1 MKKHPLTIGVM
12 AGLLSLAAALP
23 LQAANETTVPG
34 AQPQQSQQQEAIES
48 RIQNLLAQMSVQEK
62 IGQLAL
68 RDWGTFGASDMKSIK
83 QAVRDGRVGGFLNV
97 NFSSVDKNAFEEL
110 QRIAVEESPLGVPL
124 LFGQDVIHGY
134 ETIFP
139 IPLGQAASW
148 NPELIKNGARVAAQ
162 EASADGIRWTFAPMI
177 DISRDPRW
185 GRIAETLGEDPLL
198 TSVLGVAMV
207 EGFQTGNLA
216 DPTSLAACGKHFA
229 GYGAAEG
236 GRDYNSAYIPERLL
250 RDIYLPPFK
259 AGIDAGMQSIMSTYS
274 TLNDVPGTGSPF
286 LFKQILRDEWGF
298 DGFVVSDWNAVM
310 EMVPHGFAR
319 DAKHAATLAA
329 NAGIDMEMHTDTY
342 EKFLPQLMD
351 EGKFSETQLDTAV
364 ANILRVKLRLD
375 LWNHPY
381 PRAKSKAERE
391 QIIRND
397 NFLNAAK
404 DAAKET
410 FVLLKNDKQLLPLKK
425 GQTVAVIG
433 PLADAAHD
441 QLGTWIYNG
450 DKKHSHTLLPALREM
465 VGDDGEILYAAGLD
479 YSRDTSTRGFKAAI
493 KAAKKADVIL
503 FVGGEEAILSGE
515 GHSRGDIRLPGAQ
528 TELVAELAKTGKPL
542 AMVLLA
548 GRPLQ
553 LDKTLEQADA
563 VMMAWHPGTMA
574 GPALADV
581 LYGESSPSGRLPL
594 TWPVGAGQIPIY
606 YNHLATG
613 RPATEENYTR
623 IEKIGREVFQHQPG
637 NSSNLLDYGHK
648 PLFPFGYGLTYS
660 EFDYSDLELSS
671 NELDF
676 NGQLEISATITN
688 TGKTTATET
697 AQLYVRDLV
706 GSVSR
711 PVRELKG
718 FERLT
723 LQPGESRTVSFTLAP
738 AQLAFHNADMQQV
751 IEPGDF
757 HVWVAPDAESGL
769 QGSFKLQ

>member
-1 MKKHPLTIGVM
+1 MKKYPIYIAAM
-12 AGLLSLAAALP
+12 AGLLSLAATLP
-23 LQAANETTVPG
+23 LQAANESVATT
-34 AQPQQSQQQEAIES
+34 QSHSQQNAIES
-48 RIQNLLAQMSVQEK
+48 RIQSLLAQMSVQEK

-68 RDWGTFGASDMKSIK
+68 RDWGTFKAEDMKDIK
-83 QAVRDGRVGGFLNV
+83 QAIREGRVGGFLNV
-97 NFSSVDKNAFEEL
+97 NFSSVDNNAFEEL
-110 QRIAVEESPLGVPL
+110 QRLAVEESPRGIPL

-148 NPELIKNGARVAAQ
+148 NPELIRNGARIAAQ

-198 TSVLGVAMV
+198 TSILGVAMV
-207 EGFQTGNLA
+207 EGFQTDNLS

-274 TLNDVPGTGSPF
+274 SLNDVPGTGSPF

-310 EMVPHGFAR
+310 EMIPHGYAR
-319 DAKHAATLAA
+319 DAKHAAALAA

-342 EKFLPQLMD
+342 EQFLARLMD
-351 EGKFSETQLDTAV
+351 EGEFTEAQLDTAV
-364 ANILRVKLRLD
+364 ANILRVKLRLG
-375 LWNHPY
+375 LWENPY
-381 PRAKSKAERE
+381 PRAKTPAERE

-397 NFLNAAK
+397 QFLNAAK
-404 DAAKET
+404 EAAKET

-425 GQTVAVIG
+425 GQTVALIG
-433 PLADAAHD
+433 PLADAPHE
-441 QLGTWIYNG
+441 QMGTWVYNG
-450 DKKHSHTLLPALREM
+450 NKEHSRPLLPALRAM
-465 VGDDGEILYAAGLD
+465 VGDKGKILYAAGLE

-493 KAAKKADVIL
+493 KAAKKADVVL

-528 TELVAELAKTGKPL
+528 AQLLAELAKTGKPL
-542 AMVLLA
+542 AMVLMA

-553 LDKTLEQADA
+553 LDQTLEQADA

-574 GPALADV
+574 GPALAEV
-581 LYGESSPSGRLPL
+581 LYGETSPSGRLPL
-594 TWPVGAGQIPIY
+594 SWPVGAGQIPIY
-606 YNHLATG
+606 YNHLPTG
-613 RPATEENYTR
+613 RPATDDNYTR

-660 EFDYSDLELSS
+660 EFHYSELELSDS
-671 NELDF
+671 TLDAD
-676 NGQLEISATITN
+676 GQLHVSATITN
-688 TGKTTATET
+688 TGKRTATET
-697 AQLYVRDLV
+697 VQLYVRDLV

-718 FERLT
+718 FERIT
-723 LQPGESRTVSFTLAP
+723 LAPGESRRVSFTLKAN
-738 AQLAFHNADMQQV
+738 QLAFHNAQMQQV
-751 IEPGDF
+751 IEPGEF
-757 HVWVAPDAESGL
+757 HVWIAPDAESGL
-769 QGSFKLQ
+769 QGSFTLQ

>member
-1 MKKHPLTIGVM
+1 MKKHPLYVGVI
-12 AGLLSLAAALP
+12 AGLLTLGTALP
-23 LQAANETTVPG
+23 LTTIANATAPTKSVT
-34 AQPQQSQQQEAIES
+34 QPQNIES
-48 RIQNLLAQMSVQEK
+48 RIQSLLEKMSTREK

-68 RDWGTFGASDMKSIK
+68 RDWGTFEASDMQTIK
-83 QAVRDGRVGGFLNV
+83 QAVREGHVGGFLNV

-110 QRIAVEESPLGVPL
+110 QRIAVEESPLGIPL

-148 NPELIKNGARVAAQ
+148 NPELIKTGARVAAQ

-185 GRIAETLGEDPLL
+185 GRIAETLGEDPYL

-207 EGFQTGNLA
+207 EGFQTDNLA
-216 DPTSLAACGKHFA
+216 NPTSLAACGKHFA

-259 AGIDAGMQSIMSTYS
+259 ASVDAGMQSIMSTYS

-310 EMVPHGFAR
+310 EMIPHGFAR

-329 NAGIDMEMHTDTY
+329 NAGVDMEMHTDTY
-342 EKFLPQLMD
+342 DQYLPQLID
-351 EGKFSETQLDTAV
+351 EGKFSEAQLDTAV

-381 PRAKSKAERE
+381 PRARSRAERE

-397 NFLNAAK
+397 RFLNAAK
-404 DAAKET
+404 EAAKET
-410 FVLLKNDKQLLPLKK
+410 FVLLKNEKQLLPLKK

-465 VGDDGEILYAAGLD
+465 VGDQGEIIFAEGLE
-479 YSRDTSTRGFKAAI
+479 YSRDTSTDGFKAALR
-493 KAAKKADVIL
+493 AAKKADVIL
-503 FVGGEEAILSGE
+503 YVGGEEAILSGE

-528 TELVAELAKTGKPL
+528 AELIAELSKTGKPL

-553 LDKTLEQADA
+553 LDKTLQQADA

-581 LYGESSPSGRLPL
+581 LYGETSPSGRLPL
-594 TWPVGAGQIPIY
+594 SWPVGAGQIPIY

-613 RPATEENYTR
+613 RPATDENYTR
-623 IEKIGREVFQHQPG
+623 IDQIGREVFQHQPG
-637 NSSNLLDYGHK
+637 NSSNQLDYGHR

-660 EFDYSDLELSS
+660 QFEYRDLELSS
-671 NELDF
+671 SELDADG
-676 NGQLEISATITN
+676 NLTISATITN
-688 TGKTTATET
+688 TGKVTATET

-718 FERLT
+718 FERIT
-723 LQPGESRTVSFTLAP
+723 LAPGESREVDFTLRAS
-738 AQLAFHNADMQQV
+738 QLAFHNTQMQPV
-751 IEPGDF
+751 IESGEF
-757 HVWVAPDAESGL
+757 RVWIAPDAESGL
-769 QGSFKLQ
+769 EGSFTLR

>member
-1 MKKHPLTIGVM
+1 MKKNPIYL
-12 AGLLSLAAALP
+12 GLLAGMLSVCAVMPVTQATPAVTPAAQVT
-23 LQAANETTVPG
+23 QAETN
-34 AQPQQSQQQEAIES
+34 IES
-48 RIQNLLAQMSVQEK
+48 RVQNLLAQMSTQEK

-68 RDWGTFGASDMKSIK
+68 RDWGTYGASDMKAIK
-83 QAVRDGRVGGFLNV
+83 QAIREGRVSGFLNV
-97 NFSSVDKNAFEEL
+97 SFSAVDDDAFAEL
-110 QRIAVEESPLGVPL
+110 QRIAVEESPLGIPL

-198 TSVLGVAMV
+198 TSILGVAMV
-207 EGFQTGNLA
+207 EGFQTANLA
-216 DPTSLAACGKHFA
+216 DPSSLAACGKHFA

-310 EMVPHGFAR
+310 EMVPHGFAH

-329 NAGIDMEMHTDTY
+329 NAGIDMEMYTDTY
-342 EKFLPQLMD
+342 EQFLPQLMD
-351 EGKFSETQLDTAV
+351 EGKFSEAQLDTAV

-375 LWNHPY
+375 LWSNPY
-381 PRAKSKAERE
+381 PRAKSKTERE

-397 NFLNAAK
+397 EFLNVAK
-404 DAAKET
+404 EAAKET

-433 PLADAAHD
+433 PLAEAAHD

-450 DKKHSHTLLPALREM
+450 DKKYSHTLLPALREM
-465 VGDDGEILYAAGLD
+465 VGEEGEILYAAGLD
-479 YSRDTSTRGFKAAI
+479 YSRDTSTRGFKSAL
-493 KAAKKADVIL
+493 KAARKADVVL

-528 TELVAELAKTGKPL
+528 ADLIAALAETGKPL

-553 LDKTLEQADA
+553 LDDTLEQADA

-581 LYGESSPSGRLPL
+581 LYGETSPSGRLPL
-594 TWPVGAGQIPIY
+594 SWPVGAGQIPIY

-613 RPATEENYTR
+613 RPPTDDNYTR

-660 EFDYSDLELSS
+660 AFEYKDLALSDTTM
-671 NELDF
+671 DAD
-676 NGQLEISATITN
+676 GQITVSATLTN

-718 FERLT
+718 FERIT
-723 LQPGESRTVSFTLAP
+723 LNPGESRQVQFTLSP
-738 AQLAFHNADMQQV
+738 DQLAFHNADMQQV
-751 IEPGDF
+751 VEPGEF
-757 HVWVAPDAESGL
+757 RVWIAPNAESGL
-769 QGSFKLQ
+769 EGGFTLK

>member
-1 MKKHPLTIGVM
+1 MKKNPIYLGVL
-12 AGLLSLAAALP
+12 AGMLSVCAVMPVTQATPAVTPAAQVT
-23 LQAANETTVPG
+23 QAETN
-34 AQPQQSQQQEAIES
+34 IES
-48 RIQNLLAQMSVQEK
+48 RVQSLLAQMSTQEK

-68 RDWGTFGASDMKSIK
+68 RDWGTYGASDMKAIK
-83 QAVRDGRVGGFLNV
+83 QAIREGRVGGFLNV
-97 NFSSVDKNAFEEL
+97 SFSAVDDDAFAEL
-110 QRIAVEESPLGVPL
+110 QRIAVEESPLGIPL

-198 TSVLGVAMV
+198 TSILGVAMV
-207 EGFQTGNLA
+207 EGFQTANLA
-216 DPTSLAACGKHFA
+216 DPSSLAACGKHFA

-342 EKFLPQLMD
+342 EQFLPQLMD
-351 EGKFSETQLDTAV
+351 EGKFSEAQLDTAV

-375 LWNHPY
+375 LWSNPY
-381 PRAKSKAERE
+381 PRAKSKTERE

-397 NFLNAAK
+397 DFLDAAK
-404 DAAKET
+404 EAAKET
-410 FVLLKNDKQLLPLKK
+410 FVLLKNHKQLLPLKK

-433 PLADAAHD
+433 PLAEAAHD

-450 DKKHSHTLLPALREM
+450 DKKYSHTLLPALREM
-465 VGDDGEILYAAGLD
+465 VGDEGEILYAAGLD
-479 YSRDTSTRGFKAAI
+479 YSRDTSTRGFKSAL

-503 FVGGEEAILSGE
+503 FIGGEEAILSGE

-528 TELVAELAKTGKPL
+528 ADLVAALAETGKPL

-581 LYGESSPSGRLPL
+581 LYGETSPSGRLPL
-594 TWPVGAGQIPIY
+594 SWPVGAGQIPIY

-613 RPATEENYTR
+613 RPATNENYTR

-660 EFDYSDLELSS
+660 AFAYKDLALSDTTM
-671 NELDF
+671 NPD
-676 NGQLEISATITN
+676 GQITVSATLTN
-688 TGKTTATET
+688 TGKVTATET

-718 FERLT
+718 FERIT
-723 LQPGESRTVSFTLAP
+723 LNPGESRQVEFTLSP
-738 AQLAFHNADMQQV
+738 DQLAFHNADMQQV
-751 IEPGDF
+751 VEPGEF
-757 HVWVAPDAESGL
+757 RVWIAPNAESGL
-769 QGSFKLQ
+769 EGGFTLK

>member
-1 MKKHPLTIGVM
+1 MKQHPLYVGVM
-12 AGLLSLAAALP
+12 AGLLSLAATLP
-23 LQAANETTVPG
+23 LQAANETTRFS
-34 AQPQQSQQQEAIES
+34 APQNQQQQQEGIES
-48 RIQNLLAQMSVQEK
+48 QIQSLLAQMSVHEK

-68 RDWGTFGASDMKSIK
+68 RDWGTFGASDMKAVK
-83 QAVRDGRVGGFLNV
+83 QAVREGRVSGFLNV
-97 NFSSVDKNAFEEL
+97 NFSAVDKNAFEEL
-110 QRIAVEESPLGVPL
+110 QRIAVEESPLGIPL

-148 NPELIKNGARVAAQ
+148 NPELIRNGARIAAQ

-342 EKFLPQLMD
+342 EQFLPQLMD
-351 EGKFSETQLDTAV
+351 EGKFSEAQLDTAV

-397 NFLNAAK
+397 DFLSAAK
-404 DAAKET
+404 DAAKES
-410 FVLLKNDKQLLPLKK
+410 FVLLKNEKQLLPLKK

-433 PLADAAHD
+433 PLAEAPHE

-450 DKKHSHTLLPALREM
+450 DKRHSHTLLPALRQM
-465 VGDDGEILYAAGLD
+465 VGDTAKILYAAGLE
-479 YSRDTSTRGFKAAI
+479 YSRDTRTRGFKAAL
-493 KAAKKADVIL
+493 KAARQADVIL
-503 FVGGEEAILSGE
+503 YVGGEESILSGE

-528 TELVAELAKTGKPL
+528 AELVAELAKTGKPL
-542 AMVLLA
+542 AMVLMA

-553 LDKTLEQADA
+553 LDETLEQADA

-581 LYGESSPSGRLPL
+581 LYGETSPSGRLPL

-613 RPATEENYTR
+613 RPATDDNYTR
-623 IEKIGREVFQHQPG
+623 IDKIGQEVFQHQPG

-660 EFDYSDLELSS
+660 DFAYADLELSS
-671 NELDF
+671 TTLDV
-676 NGQLEISATITN
+676 NGQLTVSATITN
-688 TGKTTATET
+688 TGKRTATET

-718 FERLT
+718 FERIT
-723 LQPGESRTVSFTLAP
+723 LAPGESQRVQFTVAASD
-738 AQLAFHNADMQQV
+738 LAFHNAQMEQV
-751 IEPGDF
+751 IEPGEF
-757 HVWVAPDAESGL
+757 RVWVAPDAQSGLESGFTL
-769 QGSFKLQ
+769 R

>member
-1 MKKHPLTIGVM
+1 MKKHPLYVGVM
-12 AGLLSLAAALP
+12 AGLLSLATTLP
-23 LQAANETTVPG
+23 LQAANESVALTAV
-34 AQPQQSQQQEAIES
+34 AQSQQQDAIES
-48 RIQNLLAQMSVQEK
+48 QIQQLLTQMSTQEK

-68 RDWGTFGASDMKSIK
+68 RDWGTFGSADMKVIK
-83 QAVRDGRVGGFLNV
+83 QAVREGRVGGFLNV
-97 NFSSVDKNAFEEL
+97 NFSSVDQNAFEEL

-148 NPELIKNGARVAAQ
+148 NPQLIKDGARVAAQ

-185 GRIAETLGEDPLL
+185 GRIAETLGEDPYL
-198 TSVLGVAMV
+198 TSTLGVAMV
-207 EGFQTGNLA
+207 EGFQSDNLA

-259 AGIDAGMQSIMSTYS
+259 ASIDAGMQSIMSTYS

-351 EGKFSETQLDTAV
+351 EGKFSEAQLDTAV

-381 PRAKSKAERE
+381 PRATSKAERD

-397 NFLNAAK
+397 QFLNTAK
-404 DAAKET
+404 AAAKET
-410 FVLLKNDKQLLPLKK
+410 FVLLKNDNQVLPLKK
-425 GQTVAVIG
+425 GQSVAVIG

-450 DKKHSHTLLPALREM
+450 DKKYSHTLLPALRDM
-465 VGDDGEILYAAGLD
+465 VGDDGEILFAAGLD
-479 YSRDTSTRGFKAAI
+479 YSRDISTRGFRAAL

-528 TELVAELAKTGKPL
+528 AELVAELAKTGKPL
-542 AMVLLA
+542 AMVLMA

-553 LDKTLEQADA
+553 LDQTLQQADA
-563 VMMAWHPGTMA
+563 IMMAWHPGTMA
-574 GPALADV
+574 GPALADI
-581 LYGESSPSGRLPL
+581 LYGETSPSGRLPL
-594 TWPVGAGQIPIY
+594 SWPVGAGQIPIY

-613 RPATEENYTR
+613 RPATDDNYTR
-623 IEKIGREVFQHQPG
+623 IDRIGREVFQHQPG
-637 NSSNLLDYGHK
+637 NSSNQLDYGHK
-648 PLFPFGYGLTYS
+648 PQFPFGYGLTYS
-660 EFDYSDLELSS
+660 TFEYSDLVLSS
-671 NELDF
+671 LELDGD
-676 NGQLEISATITN
+676 GQLTISATLTN
-688 TGKTTATET
+688 TGKVSATET

-718 FERLT
+718 FERIT
-723 LQPGESRTVSFTLAP
+723 LAPGESREVDFTLKAS
-738 AQLAFHNADMQQV
+738 QLAFHNAQMQPV
-751 IEPGDF
+751 IEPGEF
-757 HVWVAPDAESGL
+757 RVWIAPDAESGL
-769 QGSFKLQ
+769 EGGFTLR

>member
-1 MKKHPLTIGVM
+1 MKKHPLYIGVM
-12 AGLLSLAAALP
+12 AGLLSLTATLP
-23 LQAANETTVPG
+23 LQAANQTVAPTTLN
-34 AQPQQSQQQEAIES
+34 QPSRQQEAIES
-48 RIQNLLAQMSVQEK
+48 KIQNLLAQMSIQEK

-68 RDWGTFGASDMKSIK
+68 RDWGTFDASDMKSIK
-83 QAVRDGRVGGFLNV
+83 QAVREGRVGGFLNV

-185 GRIAETLGEDPLL
+185 GRIAETLGEDPYL
-198 TSVLGVAMV
+198 TSTLGVAMV
-207 EGFQTGNLA
+207 EGFQSGNLA

-259 AGIDAGMQSIMSTYS
+259 ASIDAGMQSIMSTYS

-286 LFKQILRDEWGF
+286 LFKQVLREEWGF

-342 EKFLPQLMD
+342 EQFLPQLMD
-351 EGKFSETQLDTAV
+351 EGQFSEAQLDTAV

-381 PRAKSKAERE
+381 PRAKSKAERA

-397 NFLNAAK
+397 QFRDTAK
-404 DAAKET
+404 AAAKET
-410 FVLLKNDKQLLPLKK
+410 FVLLKNDNRVLPLKK
-425 GQTVAVIG
+425 GQSVAVIG

-450 DKKHSHTLLPALREM
+450 DKKHSRTLLPALREM
-465 VGDDGEILYAAGLD
+465 VGDTGEILYAAGLD
-479 YSRDTSTRGFKAAI
+479 YSRDTRTRGFKAAI
-493 KAAKKADVIL
+493 KAAKKADVVL

-528 TELVAELAKTGKPL
+528 AELVAELSKTGKPL
-542 AMVLLA
+542 AMVLMA

-553 LDKTLEQADA
+553 LDQTLQQADA
-563 VMMAWHPGTMA
+563 VMMAWHPGTMG

-581 LYGESSPSGRLPL
+581 LYGETSPSGRLPL
-594 TWPVGAGQIPIY
+594 SWPVGAGQIPIY

-613 RPATEENYTR
+613 RPASEDNYTR

-660 EFDYSDLELSS
+660 EFEYSDLELSDTT
-671 NELDF
+671 LDA
-676 NGQLEISATITN
+676 NGQLTVSATITN
-688 TGKTTATET
+688 TGKTAATET
-697 AQLYVRDLV
+697 AQLYVRDQV

-723 LQPGESRTVSFTLAP
+723 LEPGESRQVNFSLKAS
-738 AQLAFHNADMQQV
+738 QLAFHNTDMEAV
-751 IEPGDF
+751 IEPGEF
-757 HVWVAPDAESGL
+757 RVWIAPNAESGL
-769 QGSFKLQ
+769 EAGFTLR

>member
-1 MKKHPLTIGVM
+1 M
-12 AGLLSLAAALP
+12 AGLLSLAATLP
-23 LQAANETTVPG
+23 LQAANETV
-34 AQPQQSQQQEAIES
+34 AAAEPQHQQQDGIEA
-48 RIQNLLAQMSVQEK
+48 RLQNLLAQMSTQEK

-68 RDWGTFGASDMKSIK
+68 RDWGTFGASDMKAIK
-83 QAVRDGRVGGFLNV
+83 QAIREGRVGGFLNV
-97 NFSSVDKNAFEEL
+97 SFSAVDDEAFAEL
-110 QRIAVEESPLGVPL
+110 QRIAVEESPLGIPL

-207 EGFQTGNLA
+207 EGFQTANLA
-216 DPTSLAACGKHFA
+216 DPSSLAACGKHFA

-342 EKFLPQLMD
+342 EQFFPQLMD

-375 LWNHPY
+375 LWSTPY
-381 PRAKSKAERE
+381 PRAKSKAERK

-397 NFLNAAK
+397 QFLSAAK
-404 DAAKET
+404 EAAKET

-433 PLADAAHD
+433 PLAEAAHE

-450 DKKHSHTLLPALREM
+450 DKKYSHTLLPALREM
-465 VGDDGEILYAAGLD
+465 VGDEGEILYAAGLD
-479 YSRDTSTRGFKAAI
+479 YSRDTRTRGFKSAL
-493 KAAKKADVIL
+493 KAARKADVIL

-528 TELVAELAKTGKPL
+528 ADLVAALAETGRPL

-553 LDKTLEQADA
+553 LDDTLEQADA

-581 LYGESSPSGRLPL
+581 LYGETSPSGRLPL
-594 TWPVGAGQIPIY
+594 SWPVGAGQIPIY

-613 RPATEENYTR
+613 RPPTDDNYTR

-660 EFDYSDLELSS
+660 AFEYKDLALSDTTL
-671 NELDF
+671 NAD
-676 NGQLEISATITN
+676 GQITVSATLTN

-718 FERLT
+718 FERIT
-723 LQPGESRTVSFTLAP
+723 LNPGESRLVQFTLSP
-738 AQLAFHNADMQQV
+738 DQLAFHNADMRQV
-751 IEPGDF
+751 VEPGEF
-757 HVWVAPDAESGL
+757 RVWIAPNAESGL
-769 QGSFKLQ
+769 EGGFTLK

>member
-1 MKKHPLTIGVM
+1 MKKNPIYLGVL
-12 AGLLSLAAALP
+12 AGMLSVCAVMPVTQATPAAAP
-23 LQAANETTVPG
+23 AVQVTQAKTN
-34 AQPQQSQQQEAIES
+34 IES
-48 RIQNLLAQMSVQEK
+48 RVQNLLAQMSTQEK

-68 RDWGTFGASDMKSIK
+68 RDWGTFGASDMKAIK
-83 QAVRDGRVGGFLNV
+83 QAIREGRVGGFLNV
-97 NFSSVDKNAFEEL
+97 SFSAVDDDAFAEL
-110 QRIAVEESPLGVPL
+110 QRIAVEESPLGIPL

-198 TSVLGVAMV
+198 TSILGVAMV
-207 EGFQTGNLA
+207 EGFQTANLA
-216 DPTSLAACGKHFA
+216 DPSSLAACGKHFA

-329 NAGIDMEMHTDTY
+329 NAGIDMEMYTDTY
-342 EKFLPQLMD
+342 EQFLPQLMD
-351 EGKFSETQLDTAV
+351 EGTFSEAQLDTAV

-375 LWNHPY
+375 LWSNPY
-381 PRAKSKAERE
+381 PRAKSKTERE

-397 NFLNAAK
+397 EFLNAAK
-404 DAAKET
+404 EAAKET

-433 PLADAAHD
+433 PLAEAAHD

-450 DKKHSHTLLPALREM
+450 DKKYSHTLLPALREM
-465 VGDDGEILYAAGLD
+465 VGEEGEILYAAGLD
-479 YSRDTSTRGFKAAI
+479 YSRDTSTRGFKSALRAAR
-493 KAAKKADVIL
+493 KADVVL

-528 TELVAELAKTGKPL
+528 ADLVAALAETGKPL

-553 LDKTLEQADA
+553 LDDTLEQADA

-581 LYGESSPSGRLPL
+581 LYGETSPSGRLPL
-594 TWPVGAGQIPIY
+594 SWPVGAGQIPIY

-613 RPATEENYTR
+613 RPPTDDNYTR

-660 EFDYSDLELSS
+660 AFEYKDLALSDTTM
-671 NELDF
+671 DAD
-676 NGQLEISATITN
+676 GQITVSATLTN

-718 FERLT
+718 FERIT
-723 LQPGESRTVSFTLAP
+723 LNPGESRQVQFTLSP
-738 AQLAFHNADMQQV
+738 DQLAFHNADMQQV
-751 IEPGDF
+751 VEPGEF
-757 HVWVAPDAESGL
+757 RVWIAPNAESGL
-769 QGSFKLQ
+769 EGGFTLK

>member
-1 MKKHPLTIGVM
+1 M
-12 AGLLSLAAALP
+12 AGLLSLAVNLP
-23 LQAANETTVPG
+23 LHAANETAASV
-34 AQPQQSQQQEAIES
+34 SLQQQDTIET
-48 RIQNLLAQMSVQEK
+48 RIQNLLAQMSTREK

-68 RDWGTFGASDMKSIK
+68 RDWGTFQAADMKAIK
-83 QAVRDGRVGGFLNV
+83 QAVREGRVGGFLNV

-110 QRIAVEESPLGVPL
+110 QRIAVEESPLGIPL

-148 NPELIKNGARVAAQ
+148 NPDLIRQGARVAAQ

-185 GRIAETLGEDPLL
+185 GRIAETLGEDPYL
-198 TSVLGVAMV
+198 TSTLGVAMV
-207 EGFQTGNLA
+207 EGFQTDNLA

-310 EMVPHGFAR
+310 EMIPHGFAR

-342 EKFLPQLMD
+342 DQYLPQLMD
-351 EGKFSETQLDTAV
+351 EGKFSEAQLDTAV

-381 PRAKSKAERE
+381 PRAKSEAERE

-397 NFLNAAK
+397 QFLNAAK
-404 DAAKET
+404 EAAKET
-410 FVLLKNDKQLLPLKK
+410 FVLLKNDRQLLPLKK
-425 GQTVAVIG
+425 DQTVAVIG
-433 PLADAAHD
+433 PLAEAAHD

-450 DKKHSHTLLPALREM
+450 DKKHSRTLLPALREM
-465 VGDDGEILYAAGLD
+465 VGDQGKIIFAEGLT
-479 YSRDTSTRGFKAAI
+479 YSRDTSTDGFKAAL

-503 FVGGEEAILSGE
+503 YVGGEEAILSGE

-528 TELVAELAKTGKPL
+528 AELIAALSKTDKPL

-553 LDKTLEQADA
+553 LDKTLQQADA

-574 GPALADV
+574 GPALAEV
-581 LYGESSPSGRLPL
+581 LYGETSPSGRLPL
-594 TWPVGAGQIPIY
+594 SWPVGAGQIPIY

-613 RPATEENYTR
+613 RPATDDNYTR
-623 IEKIGREVFQHQPG
+623 IDKIGREVFQHQPG
-637 NSSNLLDYGHK
+637 NSSNQLDYGHK
-648 PLFPFGYGLTYS
+648 PQFPFGYGLTYS
-660 EFDYSDLELSS
+660 QFEYRDLVLS
-671 NELDF
+671 NTNLDG
-676 NGQLEISATITN
+676 NGQLTISATIAN
-688 TGKTTATET
+688 TGKATATET

-718 FERLT
+718 FERVT
-723 LQPGESRTVSFTLAP
+723 LAPGESRRVNFTLNAD
-738 AQLAFHNADMQQV
+738 QLAFHNAQMQAV
-751 IEPGDF
+751 VEPGEYR
-757 HVWVAPDAESGL
+757 VWIAPDAASGL
-769 QGSFKLQ
+769 EGVFTLH

>member
-1 MKKHPLTIGVM
+1 MPVTQ
-12 AGLLSLAAALP
+12 ATPAAAP
-23 LQAANETTVPG
+23 AVQVTQAKTN
-34 AQPQQSQQQEAIES
+34 IES
-48 RIQNLLAQMSVQEK
+48 RVQNLLAQMSTQEK

-68 RDWGTFGASDMKSIK
+68 RDWGTFGASDMKAIK
-83 QAVRDGRVGGFLNV
+83 QAIREGRVGGFLNV
-97 NFSSVDKNAFEEL
+97 SFSAVDDDAFAEL
-110 QRIAVEESPLGVPL
+110 QRIAVEESPLGIPL

-198 TSVLGVAMV
+198 TSILGVAMV
-207 EGFQTGNLA
+207 EGFQTANLA
-216 DPTSLAACGKHFA
+216 DPSSLAACGKHFA

-329 NAGIDMEMHTDTY
+329 NAGIDMEMYTDTY
-342 EKFLPQLMD
+342 EQFLPQLMD
-351 EGKFSETQLDTAV
+351 EGTFSEAQLDTAV

-375 LWNHPY
+375 LWSNPY
-381 PRAKSKAERE
+381 PRAKSKTERE

-397 NFLNAAK
+397 EFLNAAK
-404 DAAKET
+404 EAAKET

-433 PLADAAHD
+433 PLAEAAHD

-450 DKKHSHTLLPALREM
+450 DKKYSHTLLPALREM
-465 VGDDGEILYAAGLD
+465 VGEEGEILYAAGLD
-479 YSRDTSTRGFKAAI
+479 YSRDTSTRGFKSALRAAR
-493 KAAKKADVIL
+493 KADVVL

-528 TELVAELAKTGKPL
+528 ADLVAALAETGKPL

-553 LDKTLEQADA
+553 LDDTLEQADA

-581 LYGESSPSGRLPL
+581 LYGETSPSGRLPL
-594 TWPVGAGQIPIY
+594 SWPVGAGQIPIY

-613 RPATEENYTR
+613 RPPTDDNYTR

-660 EFDYSDLELSS
+660 AFEYKDLALSDTTM
-671 NELDF
+671 DAD
-676 NGQLEISATITN
+676 GQITVSATLTN

-718 FERLT
+718 FERIT
-723 LQPGESRTVSFTLAP
+723 LNPGESRQVQFTLSP
-738 AQLAFHNADMQQV
+738 DQLAFHNADMQQV
-751 IEPGDF
+751 VEPGEF
-757 HVWVAPDAESGL
+757 RVWIAPNAESGL
-769 QGSFKLQ
+769 EGGFTLK

>member
-1 MKKHPLTIGVM
+1 M

-23 LQAANETTVPG
+23 LQAANEPVAT
-34 AQPQQSQQQEAIES
+34 AKSQRQQDSVES

-68 RDWGTFGASDMKSIK
+68 RDWGTFQASDMKAIK
-83 QAVRDGRVGGFLNV
+83 QAVREGRVGGFLNV

-148 NPELIKNGARVAAQ
+148 NPELIKNGARIAAL

-185 GRIAETLGEDPLL
+185 GRIAETLGEDPYL
-198 TSVLGVAMV
+198 TSILGVAMV
-207 EGFQTGNLA
+207 EGFQSVNLA

-286 LFKQILRDEWGF
+286 LFKQVLRDEWGF

-310 EMVPHGFAR
+310 EMIPHGFAR

-342 EKFLPQLMD
+342 EQFLPQLMD
-351 EGKFSETQLDTAV
+351 EGKFSEAQLDTAV

-381 PRAKSKAERE
+381 PRARSKAERE

-397 NFLNAAK
+397 EFLSAARE
-404 DAAKET
+404 AAKET

-450 DKKHSHTLLPALREM
+450 DKKYSHTLLPALREM
-465 VGDDGEILYAAGLD
+465 VGDEGEILYASGLD
-479 YSRDTSTRGFKAAI
+479 YSRDTSTRGFKAAV

-503 FVGGEEAILSGE
+503 YVGGEEAILSGE

-528 TELVAELAKTGKPL
+528 PELVAELAKTGKPL

-553 LDKTLEQADA
+553 LDETLQQADA

-581 LYGESSPSGRLPL
+581 LYGETSPSGRLPL

-613 RPATEENYTR
+613 RPATEDNYTR

-660 EFDYSDLELSS
+660 EFEYSDLTLSDTA
-671 NELDF
+671 LGA
-676 NGQLEISATITN
+676 NGQLTVSATITN
-688 TGKTTATET
+688 TGRASATET

-718 FERLT
+718 FERVSLS
-723 LQPGESRTVSFTLAP
+723 PGESRRVTFSLKAS
-738 AQLAFHNADMQQV
+738 QLAFHNTDMEQV
-751 IEPGDF
+751 IEPGNYQ
-757 HVWVAPDAESGL
+757 VWIAPDAQSGL
-769 QGSFKLQ
+769 EGNFTLN

>member
-1 MKKHPLTIGVM
+1 MGMIAGMLSVCAAMPTAIANTSAVPVVPSEQVESTIEARV
-12 AGLLSLAAALP
+12 
-23 LQAANETTVPG
+23 
-34 AQPQQSQQQEAIES
+34 QQ
-48 RIQNLLAQMSVQEK
+48 LLARMSTQEK

-68 RDWGTFGASDMKSIK
+68 RDWGTFGASNMKAIK
-83 QAVRDGRVGGFLNV
+83 QAVREGRVGGFLNIS
-97 NFSSVDKNAFEEL
+97 FSSVDDNAFAEL
-110 QRIAVEESPLGVPL
+110 QRIAVEESPLGIPL

-139 IPLGQAASW
+139 IPLAQAASW

-198 TSVLGVAMV
+198 TSILGVAMV
-207 EGFQTGNLA
+207 EGFQTANLA

-319 DAKHAATLAA
+319 DGKHAANLAA

-342 EKFLPQLMD
+342 EQFLPQLMD
-351 EGKFSETQLDTAV
+351 EGKFSESQLDTAV

-375 LWNHPY
+375 LWNNPY

-397 NFLNAAK
+397 DFLNAAK
-404 DAAKET
+404 KAAKET

-433 PLADAAHD
+433 PLAEAPHE
-441 QLGTWIYNG
+441 QMGTWVYNG
-450 DKKHSHTLLPALREM
+450 NKKHSHTLLPALREM
-465 VGDDGEILYAAGLD
+465 IGGEGEILYVAGLD
-479 YSRDTSTRGFKAAI
+479 YSRDTSTRGFRAAL

-528 TELVAELAKTGKPL
+528 PELIAELAKIGKPL

-553 LDKTLEQADA
+553 LDQTLEQADA
-563 VMMAWHPGTMA
+563 IMMAWHPGTMA

-581 LYGESSPSGRLPL
+581 LYGETSPSGRLPL
-594 TWPVGAGQIPIY
+594 SWPVGAGQIPIY

-613 RPATEENYTR
+613 RPPTDDNYTR

-648 PLFPFGYGLTYS
+648 PQFPFGYGLTYS
-660 EFDYSDLELSS
+660 KFKYSDLTLSDTT
-671 NELDF
+671 LDAD
-676 NGQLEISATITN
+676 GQLTISAKLTN
-688 TGKTTATET
+688 IGKATATET

-718 FERLT
+718 FERIT
-723 LQPGESRTVSFTLAP
+723 LNSGESRRVAFTLTP
-738 AQLAFHNADMQQV
+738 DQLAFHNAEMEQV

-757 HVWVAPDAESGL
+757 RVWIAPDAESGL
-769 QGSFKLQ
+769 EGGFTLR

>member
-1 MKKHPLTIGVM
+1 MPVTQATPAVTP
-12 AGLLSLAAALP
+12 AAQVT
-23 LQAANETTVPG
+23 QAETN
-34 AQPQQSQQQEAIES
+34 IES
-48 RIQNLLAQMSVQEK
+48 RVQSLLAQMSTKEK

-68 RDWGTFGASDMKSIK
+68 RDWGTYGASDMKAIK
-83 QAVRDGRVGGFLNV
+83 QAIREGRVGGFLNV
-97 NFSSVDKNAFEEL
+97 SFSAVDDDAFAEL
-110 QRIAVEESPLGVPL
+110 QRIAVEESPLGIPL

-198 TSVLGVAMV
+198 TSILGVAMV
-207 EGFQTGNLA
+207 EGFQTANLA
-216 DPTSLAACGKHFA
+216 DPSSLAACGKHFA

-329 NAGIDMEMHTDTY
+329 NAGIDMEMYTDTY
-342 EKFLPQLMD
+342 EQFLPQLMD
-351 EGKFSETQLDTAV
+351 EGTFSEAQLDTAV

-375 LWNHPY
+375 LWSNPY
-381 PRAKSKAERE
+381 PRAKSKTERE

-397 NFLNAAK
+397 EFLNAAK
-404 DAAKET
+404 EAAKET

-433 PLADAAHD
+433 PLAEAAHD

-450 DKKHSHTLLPALREM
+450 DKKYSHTLLPALREM
-465 VGDDGEILYAAGLD
+465 VGEEGEILYAAGLD
-479 YSRDTSTRGFKAAI
+479 YSRDTSTRGFKSAL
-493 KAAKKADVIL
+493 KAARKADVVL

-528 TELVAELAKTGKPL
+528 ADLVAALAETGKPL

-553 LDKTLEQADA
+553 LDDTLEQADA
-563 VMMAWHPGTMA
+563 IMMAWHPGTMA

-581 LYGESSPSGRLPL
+581 LYGETSPSGRLPL
-594 TWPVGAGQIPIY
+594 SWPVGAGQIPIY

-613 RPATEENYTR
+613 RPPTDDNYTR

-660 EFDYSDLELSS
+660 AFEYKDLALSDTTM
-671 NELDF
+671 DAD
-676 NGQLEISATITN
+676 GQITVSATLTN

-718 FERLT
+718 FERITLT
-723 LQPGESRTVSFTLAP
+723 PGESRQVQFTLSP
-738 AQLAFHNADMQQV
+738 DQLAFHNADMQQAV
-751 IEPGDF
+751 EPGEF
-757 HVWVAPDAESGL
+757 RVWIAPNAESGL
-769 QGSFKLQ
+769 EGGFTLK

>member
-1 MKKHPLTIGVM
+1 MKKHPLYVGVI
-12 AGLLSLAAALP
+12 AGLLTLGTALP
-23 LQAANETTVPG
+23 LTTIANATAPTKSVT
-34 AQPQQSQQQEAIES
+34 QPQNIES
-48 RIQNLLAQMSVQEK
+48 RIQSLLAKMSTREK

-68 RDWGTFGASDMKSIK
+68 RDWGTFEASDMQTIK
-83 QAVRDGRVGGFLNV
+83 QAVREGRVGGFLNV

-110 QRIAVEESPLGVPL
+110 QRIAVEESPLGIPL

-148 NPELIKNGARVAAQ
+148 NPELIKTGARVAAQ

-185 GRIAETLGEDPLL
+185 GRIAETLGEDPHL

-207 EGFQTGNLA
+207 EGFQTDNLA
-216 DPTSLAACGKHFA
+216 DPTSLAACSKHFA

-259 AGIDAGMQSIMSTYS
+259 ASVDAGMQSIMSTYS

-310 EMVPHGFAR
+310 EMIPHGFAR

-342 EKFLPQLMD
+342 DQYLPQLID
-351 EGKFSETQLDTAV
+351 EGKFSEAQLDTAV
-364 ANILRVKLRLD
+364 VNILRVKLRLD

-381 PRAKSKAERE
+381 PRARSKAERE

-397 NFLNAAK
+397 QFLNAAK
-404 DAAKET
+404 EAAKET
-410 FVLLKNDKQLLPLKK
+410 FVLLKNEKQLLPLKK

-465 VGDDGEILYAAGLD
+465 VGDQGEIIFAEGLE
-479 YSRDTSTRGFKAAI
+479 YSRDTSTDGFKAAL
-493 KAAKKADVIL
+493 KVAKKADVIL
-503 FVGGEEAILSGE
+503 YVGGEEAILSGE

-528 TELVAELAKTGKPL
+528 AELIAELSKTGKPL

-553 LDKTLEQADA
+553 LDKTLQQADA

-581 LYGESSPSGRLPL
+581 LYGETSPSGRLPL
-594 TWPVGAGQIPIY
+594 SWPVGAGQIPIY

-613 RPATEENYTR
+613 RPATDENYTR
-623 IEKIGREVFQHQPG
+623 IDQIGREVFQHQPG
-637 NSSNLLDYGHK
+637 NSSNQLDYGHR

-660 EFDYSDLELSS
+660 EFEYSDLELSS
-671 NELDF
+671 SELDADG
-676 NGQLEISATITN
+676 NLTISATITN
-688 TGKTTATET
+688 TGKVTATET

-718 FERLT
+718 FERIT
-723 LQPGESRTVSFTLAP
+723 LAPGESREVDFTLRAS
-738 AQLAFHNADMQQV
+738 QLAFHNAQIQPV
-751 IEPGDF
+751 IEPGEF
-757 HVWVAPDAESGL
+757 RVWIAPDAESGL
-769 QGSFKLQ
+769 EGGFTLR

>member
-1 MKKHPLTIGVM
+1 MKKHPITIGVM

-23 LQAANETTVPG
+23 LQAANEPVAT
-34 AQPQQSQQQEAIES
+34 AKSQRQQDSVES

-68 RDWGTFGASDMKSIK
+68 RDWGTFQASDMKAIK
-83 QAVRDGRVGGFLNV
+83 QAVREGRVGGFLNV

-148 NPELIKNGARVAAQ
+148 NPELIKNGARIAAL

-185 GRIAETLGEDPLL
+185 GRIAETLGEDPYL
-198 TSVLGVAMV
+198 TSILGVAMV
-207 EGFQTGNLA
+207 EGFQSVNLA

-286 LFKQILRDEWGF
+286 LFKQVLRDEWGF

-310 EMVPHGFAR
+310 EMIPHGFAR

-342 EKFLPQLMD
+342 EQFLPQLMD
-351 EGKFSETQLDTAV
+351 EGKFSEAQLDTAV

-381 PRAKSKAERE
+381 PRARSKAERE

-397 NFLNAAK
+397 EFLSAARE
-404 DAAKET
+404 AAKET

-450 DKKHSHTLLPALREM
+450 DKKYSHTLLPALREM
-465 VGDDGEILYAAGLD
+465 VGDEGEILYASGLD
-479 YSRDTSTRGFKAAI
+479 YSRDTSTRGFKAAV

-503 FVGGEEAILSGE
+503 YVGGEEAILSGE

-528 TELVAELAKTGKPL
+528 PELVAELAKTGKPL

-553 LDKTLEQADA
+553 LDETLQQADA

-581 LYGESSPSGRLPL
+581 LYGETSPSGRLPL

-613 RPATEENYTR
+613 RPATEDNYTR

-660 EFDYSDLELSS
+660 EFEYSDLTLSDTA
-671 NELDF
+671 LGA
-676 NGQLEISATITN
+676 NGQLTVSATITN
-688 TGKTTATET
+688 TGRASATET

-718 FERLT
+718 FERVSLS
-723 LQPGESRTVSFTLAP
+723 PGESRRVTFSLKAS
-738 AQLAFHNADMQQV
+738 QLAFHNTDMEQV
-751 IEPGDF
+751 IEPGNYQ
-757 HVWVAPDAESGL
+757 VWIAPDAQSGL
-769 QGSFKLQ
+769 EGNFTLN

>member
-1 MKKHPLTIGVM
+1 MKKHSIYMGMIAGMLSVCAAMPTAIANTSAVPVVPSEQVESTIEARV
-12 AGLLSLAAALP
+12 
-23 LQAANETTVPG
+23 
-34 AQPQQSQQQEAIES
+34 QQ
-48 RIQNLLAQMSVQEK
+48 LLARMSTQEK

-68 RDWGTFGASDMKSIK
+68 RDWGTFGASNMKAIK
-83 QAVRDGRVGGFLNV
+83 QAVREGRVGGFLNIS
-97 NFSSVDKNAFEEL
+97 FSSVDDNAFAEL
-110 QRIAVEESPLGVPL
+110 QRIAVEESPLGIPL

-139 IPLGQAASW
+139 IPLAQAASW

-198 TSVLGVAMV
+198 TSILGVAMV
-207 EGFQTGNLA
+207 EGFQTANLA

-319 DAKHAATLAA
+319 DGKHAANLAA

-342 EKFLPQLMD
+342 EQFLPQLMD
-351 EGKFSETQLDTAV
+351 EGKFSESQLDTAV

-375 LWNHPY
+375 LWNNPY

-397 NFLNAAK
+397 DFLNAAK
-404 DAAKET
+404 KAAKET

-433 PLADAAHD
+433 PLAEAPHE
-441 QLGTWIYNG
+441 QMGTWVYNG
-450 DKKHSHTLLPALREM
+450 NKKHSHTLLPALREM
-465 VGDDGEILYAAGLD
+465 IGGEGEILYVAGLD
-479 YSRDTSTRGFKAAI
+479 YSRDTSTRGFRAAL

-528 TELVAELAKTGKPL
+528 PELIAELAKIGKPL

-553 LDKTLEQADA
+553 LDQTLEQADA
-563 VMMAWHPGTMA
+563 IMMAWHPGTMA

-581 LYGESSPSGRLPL
+581 LYGETSPSGRLPL
-594 TWPVGAGQIPIY
+594 SWPVGAGQIPIY

-613 RPATEENYTR
+613 RPPTDDNYTR

-648 PLFPFGYGLTYS
+648 PQFPFGYGLTYS
-660 EFDYSDLELSS
+660 KFKYSDLTLSDTT
-671 NELDF
+671 LDAD
-676 NGQLEISATITN
+676 GQLTISAKLTN
-688 TGKTTATET
+688 IGKATATET

-718 FERLT
+718 FERIT
-723 LQPGESRTVSFTLAP
+723 LNSGESRRVAFTLTP
-738 AQLAFHNADMQQV
+738 DQLAFHNAEMEQV

-757 HVWVAPDAESGL
+757 RVWIAPDAESGL
-769 QGSFKLQ
+769 EGGFTLR